1 MSRHEKKKT
10 DKEERGLR
18 LAPWKR
24 FESTYNHKDIMPP
37 LKRITSVST
46 CTICN
51 SVYEGIVDIGQTLPC
66 GHEATIFAVDTAI
79 VEALQTSLEPERPAS
94 KANVMMLIAFGR
106 AMQIRRM
113 STWLG
118 YTLILGLNLLYYAT
132 EESSFLLGN
141 LFLASSAACVF
152 MEMTSNFP
160 SAMIADFL
168 ARKIC
173 PSKAYARIQAYVERD
188 F

>member
-1 MSRHEKKKT
+1 
-10 DKEERGLR
+10 
-18 LAPWKR
+18 
-24 FESTYNHKDIMPP
+24 MPP
-37 LKRITSVST
+37 LKKITSVST

-51 SVYEGIVDIGQTLPC
+51 SVYEGIVEPGQILPC

-118 YTLILGLNLLYYAT
+118 YILIFGLTMLYYAI
-132 EESSFLLGN
+132 EESSFLFGN
-141 LFLASSAACVF
+141 LFLASSVACVF
-152 MEMTSNFP
+152 METMYKFP
-160 SAMIADFL
+160 SVMITGFL
-168 ARKIC
+168 AGKIC
-173 PSKAYARIQAYVERD
+173 PPKAYARIQAYVERD
-188 F
+188 C